1 MACRQLPW
9 QLLWQL
15 GLFLGI
21 PITQLLRTRS
31 KGWVGMWDGY
41 QMSHPALHCSE
52 LEQLLAALLVFCR
65 FQICDVFAGAAVDG
79 LCSPQHSTTQFNQLI
94 KCNVWQCTAQ
104 LLQSTFSRHY
114 SFVLTSW
121 TRSSWVIWFAI
132 NEYCCLSKPL
142 FHWIHSQ
149 PVLRYLCWKW
159 KWKVKSGSR
168 SKTGIF
174 PGLFVLSTNVWTGGY
189 LVFKSF

>member
-1 MACRQLPW
+1 MTAWIVFGDPCHTASPNEEQGLVWHVRWISDVSSYIALFW
-9 QLLWQL
+9 IGTITSCTFSVLKISDLW
-15 GLFLGI
+15 
-21 PITQLLRTRS
+21 
-31 KGWVGMWDGY
+31 
-41 QMSHPALHCSE
+41 C
-52 LEQLLAALLVFCR
+52 
-65 FQICDVFAGAAVDG
+65 FAGAAVVG
-79 LCSPQHSTTQFNQLI
+79 LYSPQHSTTQFNQLI

-104 LLQSTFSRHY
+104 LLQSTLSRPY
-114 SFVLTSW
+114 SFVLKFW

-149 PVLRYLCWKW
+149 SILRYFCWKW
-159 KWKVKSGSR
+159 KWKVRSGSR